1 MRRNDVTRF
10 AHVKTYSFLP
20 CNTRHNDPR
29 TSIHEVLCSV
39 LSFYQ
44 SSRSFGL
51 SYPKKLSIM
60 SDTAPPVD
68 YYAALEVDSKAT
80 QQQIR
85 DAYKKQ
91 ALRHHPDRV
100 PANSPDRQ
108 SRTKK
113 FQQINDAYYTLSDPN
128 RRKDYDL
135 TRNQFH
141 GFPSSSAP
149 DPAEE
154 EIPRP
159 QAGSFPWSAFGFGG
173 SAKTEDDANRYSN
186 EQFGS
191 VFEEMMRDEGMA
203 DSNNSPTKVFWSIV
217 GGVSGGAMGF
227 IVANVPGAL
236 AGAVAGNRLGAIRD
250 KRGKS
255 VYSVFQELDQPEK
268 MRLLSELAQKV
279 FAHAIS

>member
-1 MRRNDVTRF
+1 
-10 AHVKTYSFLP
+10 
-20 CNTRHNDPR
+20 
-29 TSIHEVLCSV
+29 
-39 LSFYQ
+39 
-44 SSRSFGL
+44 
-51 SYPKKLSIM
+51 M
-60 SDTAPPVD
+60 SAPPVD

-80 QQQIR
+80 QQQVR

-100 PANSPDRQ
+100 AADSPDRAN
-108 SRTKK
+108 RTKK
-113 FQQINDAYYTLSDPN
+113 FQQINDAYYTLSDPH
-128 RRKDYDL
+128 RRRDYDL

-141 GFPSSSAP
+141 GFPGASSSGAQ
-149 DPAEE
+149 PADADE

-159 QAGSFPWSAFGFGG
+159 QAGNGMPGGFPWSAFGFGG
-173 SAKTEDDANRYSN
+173 NAKTEEDANRYSN
-186 EQFGS
+186 EQFGG

-203 DSNNSPTKVFWSIV
+203 EGDNTPNKVFWSLV

-227 IVANVPGAL
+227 IVANLPGAI

-250 KRGKS
+250 KKGKS

-279 FAHAIS
+279 LSHAMS